1 MISITNILRE
11 VTMENSN
18 VLKKQSLSW
27 FKRLLGKQAA
37 ESVPDPFRVL
47 VHKEISDHIKSW
59 RFIILIALFP

>member
-1 MISITNILRE
+1 
-11 VTMENSN
+11 MENSN